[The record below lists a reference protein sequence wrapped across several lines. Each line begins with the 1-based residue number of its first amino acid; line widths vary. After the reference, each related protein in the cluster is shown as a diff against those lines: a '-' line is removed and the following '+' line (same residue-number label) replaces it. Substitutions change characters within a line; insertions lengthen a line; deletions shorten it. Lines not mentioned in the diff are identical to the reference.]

1 MRTRGPT
8 DYRNTRSRIAPKSM
22 GITRNTRT
30 TASSRN
36 IDRGQRRQYRQSL
49 A

>member
-8 DYRNTRSRIAPKSM
+8 DY
-22 GITRNTRT
+22 RNTRT

>member
-8 DYRNTRSRIAPKSM
+8 DYRNTRSRIASR
-22 GITRNTRT
+22 GSTRNTST

-36 IDRGQRRQYRQSL
+36 IDRGQRRQYRQSI